1 MLVRC
6 EGTRA
11 RRDDGPDAKW
21 PPPGAALCGAST
33 VSGAGD
39 EAIADAVAAHLVGR
53 GLVAQR
59 SDVTVHPLS
68 GGVSN
73 DVLAVSARG
82 LDAVVKHALERLRVT
97 ETWIADPARVVTEG
111 NALRLARRLSPA
123 AAPEVYDLA
132 DGYLVIERAPLGWRT
147 WKNDLLGGVVDVR
160 VAERL
165 GRLLGTW
172 QRATVGDA
180 HVLAEFGD
188 VTAFTQLRVDPF
200 HRTIQERHP
209 DVAEPIARTV
219 GVMLATGTCL
229 VHGDYTPKNVLVD
242 PAGDGLWVIDWE
254 VAHVGDPTFDPAW
267 MIGHLL
273 LKAVHRPAAV
283 DAYAAAARAF
293 MDALLEELD
302 EKVVLDRGQ
311 LVRQTGCLL
320 LARVDGKSPVD
331 YLDEAGR
338 RRVRRLA
345 RSLLSDPPSA
355 IMDVWENLR

>member
-1 MLVRC
+1 MSR
-6 EGTRA
+6 TS
-11 RRDDGPDAKW
+11 DD
-21 PPPGAALCGAST
+21 AL
-33 VSGAGD
+33 
-39 EAIADAVAAHLVGR
+39 ADAVGSHLVRR

-73 DVLAVSARG
+73 DVLAVSGKG
-82 LDAVVKHALERLRVT
+82 LEAVVKRALERLRVS
-97 ETWIADPARVVTEG
+97 ETWIADPGRVVTEG
-111 NALRLARRLSPA
+111 KALRLARRLTPG

-132 DGYLVIERAPLGWRT
+132 DGYLVIERAPLAWRT
-147 WKNDLLGGVVDVR
+147 WKDDLLRGAVDVR

-165 GRLLGTW
+165 GRLLGIW

-188 VTAFTQLRVDPF
+188 RTAFTQLRVDPF

-209 DVAEPIARTV
+209 DVAEAIARTV
-219 GVMLATGTCL
+219 SVMNATPTCL

-242 PAGDGLWVIDWE
+242 PGGHGLWVIDWE

-267 MIGHLL
+267 TIGHLL
-273 LKAVHRPAAV
+273 LKAVHRPDAM
-283 DAYAAAARAF
+283 DAYADAARSF
-293 MDALLEELD
+293 MNALLEELD
-302 EKVVLDRGQ
+302 EKVVLDHDQ
-311 LVRQTGCLL
+311 LVRQTACLL

-338 RRVRRLA
+338 RRVRMFARTLLA
-345 RSLLSDPPSA
+345 DPPSM
-355 IMDVWENLR
+355 IMHVWEDVR